1 MFYLIGVHTFLLGE
15 VVGVQF
21 FEASFPFLLSSD
33 LQALCVLLLFE
44 LLSLLPF
51 LFSFLTLQK
60 MDESDAFCN
69 GFQIVI
75 CVSERCIFIV
85 LVKNNEDFLLLFSLL
100 WFVVKILPFQS
111 NVACDCFDVLIKYA
125 SFAI

>member
-33 LQALCVLLLFE
+33 HQALCVLLLFE
-44 LLSLLPF
+44 LLSLLLF
-51 LFSFLTLQK
+51 LFSFLTLQE

-69 GFQIVI
+69 GLQTII

-111 NVACDCFDVLIKYA
+111 NVACDCFDVLMKYA